1 MTRSTARKPIR
12 AARKAVQPRA
22 MPRSGDHAATFEAA
36 RKALMRRDPR
46 LGAHIKKVGSRRPHF
61 GPRDPF
67 HALVR
72 AVLSQQLSTKAADTI
87 EGRVLALVGGQDGL
101 TPTSLL
107 ALDPAAVRA
116 AGVSG
121 PKIAYLRDLAQH
133 VTDGRLDLH
142 GLQHKTDD
150 EIVVEITAIKGFGRW
165 SAEMFLMFSLH
176 RPDVFPVGDLGIVK
190 GVQILTGMKRRPKP
204 RTMMRAAEAWRPYRS
219 VAAWYLWRLLE

>member
-1 MTRSTARKPIR
+1 MVTAPAKKRSR
-12 AARKAVQPRA
+12 AVRAGVQPRA
-22 MPRSGDHAATFEAA
+22 IAGNADPVAIFELA
-36 RKALMRRDPR
+36 RRALMRRDPR
-46 LGAHIKKVGSRRPHF
+46 LGAHIKKMGRRRPNF

-87 EGRVLALVGGQDGL
+87 EGRVLALVGGADGL
-101 TPTSLL
+101 NPASLL
-107 ALDPAAVRA
+107 AVEPAALRA

-121 PKIAYLRDLAQH
+121 PKTAYLRDLAAH
-133 VTDGRLDLH
+133 VTDGRLDLY
-142 GLQHKTDD
+142 GLRHKSDD

-165 SAEMFLMFSLH
+165 SAEMFLMFCLH

-204 RTMMRAAEAWRPYRS
+204 RTMTRAAEAWRPYRS
-219 VAAWYLWRLLE
+219 IASWYLWRLLE